1 VDSLVLT
8 EQYIN
13 SKTLFDVTYACRM
26 GNGTILS
33 KEGSRYLGMGY
44 IHLTGKE
51 KFVGKASISSQ
62 KEWKDTYPNIDLATQ
77 AGMDKLVTDVEVAIF
92 ASMVYW
98 KMKGI
103 NEEADKGIDVTD
115 SSKDEDNPLISNVGK
130 LVNGTNPPNGNSTR
144 IKNTKKAYD
153 QLK

>member
-1 VDSLVLT
+1 
-8 EQYIN
+8 
-13 SKTLFDVTYACRM
+13 M

-98 KMKGI
+98 KMNDI
-103 NEEADKGIDVTD
+103 NEKADGGIDTTT
-115 SSKDEDNPLISNVGK
+115 SSKTKENPLITAVGTI
-130 LVNGTNPPNGNSTR
+130 VNGAKDPKGNDAR
-144 IKNTKKAYD
+144 IKNTKKAYEV
-153 QLK
+153 LK

>member
-1 VDSLVLT
+1 VLT

-98 KMKGI
+98 KMNDI
-103 NEEADKGIDVTD
+103 NKEADKGLSPSNIENV
-115 SSKDEDNPLISNVGK
+115 SSI
-130 LVNGTNPPNGNSTR
+130 VNGGGNGLPDR
-144 IKNTKKAYD
+144 KKYTKKAND
-153 QLK
+153 ILK